1 MEKSIIPFVINKIR
15 DPDNVERFRVVLSFE
30 DVVHQPELSKEMI
43 EIQEAYTKLIENC
56 RAQLK
61 LLESNRKT
69 RGDPLLKWHL
79 ADTLYG
85 FIRSVEKRGY
95 YFANSS
101 KALFRDLGISVRQ
114 VNYLIE
120 FVQTFPEKEQLHP
133 EISWDKYK
141 EILDIKDSRLQ
152 EIVIK
157 MLLNGKLKT
166 REDIRKFKQS
176 SKLSHFKLKTALSN
190 KKGERF

>member
-1 MEKSIIPFVINKIR
+1 MVKPIIPFVINKIK

-30 DVVHQPELSKEMI
+30 DIVHQPALSREMI

-56 RAQLK
+56 KVQIEK
-61 LLESNRKT
+61 LESNRKT
-69 RGDPLLKWHL
+69 RGDSLLKWGL

-85 FIRSVEKRGY
+85 FILSVENRGY
-95 YFANSS
+95 CFANFS
-101 KALFRDLGISVRQ
+101 KALSRDLGISVRQ

-120 FVQTFPEKEQLHP
+120 FVRTFSEKEQVRP

-141 EILDIKDSRLQ
+141 EILDIKNSRLQ

-157 MLLNGKLKT
+157 KLLNGELKT
-166 REDIRKFKQS
+166 REDIRK
-176 SKLSHFKLKTALSN
+176 LKKEL
-190 KKGERF
+190 